1 MIEDVKIKIYDY
13 KKYGIPWILW
23 KKFENTFFLC
33 IFLRLRQF
41 LNLKTNEYLTGGKV
55 P

>member
-1 MIEDVKIKIYDY
+1 MIEDVKIKIYDN

-23 KKFENTFFLC
+23 KKFENTFFSMHISTFET
-33 IFLRLRQF
+33 IFDLGK
-41 LNLKTNEYLTGGKV
+41 NTMGGKV